1 MKLFSSFNF
10 SNMAQF
16 TSIVRHAESSLGEG
30 SPVLFRIM
38 MDQFT
43 GYLPG
48 YNNVSTNYTGG
59 RGVSLLIQD
68 EEDRQGSYVEVVVSS
83 LLSSPP
89 DFTFRLLTVP
99 GRHHVL

>member
-1 MKLFSSFNF
+1 MRHFLKLSNSYIISNTYIII

-30 SPVLFRIM
+30 SPVLYRIM

-48 YNNVSTNYTGG
+48 YNNVSTNYTGA
-59 RGVSLLIQD
+59 RGISLLIQD
-68 EEDRQGSYVEVVVSS
+68 ESDRQGSYVEVVVS
-83 LLSSPP
+83 
-89 DFTFRLLTVP
+89 LTEK
-99 GRHHVL
+99 LQ